1 MTRQFGSL
9 ALGRRVTNQ
18 ATDID
23 TNLFS
28 GVDLRAF
35 WETLRLRWWVI
46 PAALAV
52 AVGLLWAQ
60 ESDLRTEP
68 ASYFVSRTYEAR
80 DPTAVLASVGIDPVS
95 VRAFPDVN
103 NQVLILQSVDVREEI
118 AAQLGRDTT
127 VTVTRSK
134 PTFTLVDTLE
144 SDGQSSFVFQSAGVP
159 TYSFSCNESARETC
173 DAAIDAYAAK
183 AADLRNAAFR
193 AGLEDLKSVLESVNK
208 SADDPTLT
216 VKMSAID
223 ELLDRLETPLVEVS
237 RYEETVGATVGSVRR
252 PTYTFA
258 VIAGLIVAL
267 LILLQLTYSDRRV
280 RSARRLVSLVGS
292 QYFLGR
298 LSNST
303 DPVADRRTAV
313 TIRRCMD
320 DHSVGHVRFIPLR
333 PSSDREERLAYLSSL
348 AGATYSVTLA
358 FGSLSVSDLV
368 GEKSQQIDVLV
379 VQRNNDSREDVLEA
393 LNALKPQ
400 HPHFA
405 GVIMTN

>member
-1 MTRQFGSL
+1 VTRHFGSL

-46 PAALAV
+46 PAVLAV
-52 AVGLLWAQ
+52 SVGLLWAQ

-103 NQVLILQSVDVREEI
+103 NQVLILQSVDVRAEI
-118 AAQLGRDTT
+118 AAKLGRDTA

-159 TYSFSCNESARETC
+159 TYSFSCNERARETC
-173 DAAIDAYAAK
+173 DLAIDAYAAK
-183 AADLRNAAFR
+183 AADLRTAAFR

-208 SADDPTLT
+208 SADDATLT
-216 VKMSAID
+216 VKVSAID
-223 ELLDRLETPLVEVS
+223 ELLDRLETPLAEVS
-237 RYEETVGATVGSVRR
+237 RYEEAVGATLISVRR

-267 LILLQLTYSDRRV
+267 LILLQLTYSDRRIRSLRQLSRLASTSLLGALSPKPNSVQDRQVAVVLHRAISHHGATEV
-280 RSARRLVSLVGS
+280 RLLPLRTPIRDSSAI
-292 QYFLGR
+292 
-298 LSNST
+298 
-303 DPVADRRTAV
+303 DRMFAMLAV
-313 TIRRCMD
+313 TPRT
-320 DHSVGHVRFIPLR
+320 SAPFSEL
-333 PSSDREERLAYLSSL
+333 
-348 AGATYSVTLA
+348 SVTELA
-358 FGSLSVSDLV
+358 TPSANEL
-368 GEKSQQIDVLV
+368 DVIV
-379 VQRNNDSREDVLEA
+379 VQRNRDLRTDVTEVLSA
-393 LNALKPQ
+393 LRNSDRIV
-400 HPHFA
+400 A
-405 GVIMTN
+405 GVLLVD

>member
-1 MTRQFGSL
+1 VTRHFGSL

-23 TNLFS
+23 TKLFS

-46 PAALAV
+46 PAVLAV

-103 NQVLILQSVDVREEI
+103 NQVLILQSADVREEI
-118 AAQLGRDTT
+118 ATKLGRDTA

-173 DAAIDAYAAK
+173 DLAINAYAAK
-183 AADLRNAAFR
+183 AADLRTEAFR

-208 SADDPTLT
+208 SAGDATLT
-216 VKMSAID
+216 VKISAID

-237 RYEETVGATVGSVRR
+237 RYEQTVGATVSSVRR

-258 VIAGLIVAL
+258 IIAGLIVAL
-267 LILLQLTYSDRRV
+267 LILLQLTYSDRRIRSLRQLSRLASTSLLGALSPKPNSVQDRQVAVVLHRAISHHGATQV
-280 RSARRLVSLVGS
+280 RLL
-292 QYFLGR
+292 
-298 LSNST
+298 
-303 DPVADRRTAV
+303 
-313 TIRRCMD
+313 
-320 DHSVGHVRFIPLR
+320 PLR
-333 PSSDREERLAYLSSL
+333 TPIRDSSAIDRMFAMLTVTPRTSAPFSEL
-348 AGATYSVTLA
+348 SVTELA
-358 FGSLSVSDLV
+358 TPSDSEL
-368 GEKSQQIDVLV
+368 DVIV
-379 VQRNNDSREDVLEA
+379 VQRNHDLRADVTEVLSA
-393 LNALKPQ
+393 LRNSGRIV
-400 HPHFA
+400 A
-405 GVIMTN
+405 GVLLVD

>member
-1 MTRQFGSL
+1 VTRHFSSL

-46 PAALAV
+46 PAVLAV
-52 AVGLLWAQ
+52 SVGLLWAQ

-103 NQVLILQSVDVREEI
+103 NQVLILQSADVREEI
-118 AAQLGRDTT
+118 TAKLGRDIA

-173 DAAIDAYAAK
+173 DLAIDAYAAK
-183 AADLRNAAFR
+183 AADLRIAAFR
-193 AGLEDLKSVLESVNK
+193 VGLEDLKSVLESVNR
-208 SADDPTLT
+208 SADDATLT
-216 VKMSAID
+216 AKIAAVD
-223 ELLDRLETPLVEVS
+223 ELVDRLETPLVEVS
-237 RYEETVGATVGSVRR
+237 RYEETVGATVSSVRR
-252 PTYTFA
+252 PTYTFG
-258 VIAGLIVAL
+258 VIAGLIIAL
-267 LILLQLTYSDRRV
+267 LILLQLTYSDRRIRSLRQLSRLASTSLLGALSPKPNSVQDRQVAVVLHRAISHHGATQV
-280 RSARRLVSLVGS
+280 RLL
-292 QYFLGR
+292 
-298 LSNST
+298 
-303 DPVADRRTAV
+303 
-313 TIRRCMD
+313 
-320 DHSVGHVRFIPLR
+320 PLR
-333 PSSDREERLAYLSSL
+333 TPIRDSL
-348 AGATYSVTLA
+348 AIDRMFAMLTVTPRTSA
-358 FGSLSVSDLV
+358 PFSELSVAELATPSDSEL
-368 GEKSQQIDVLV
+368 DVIV
-379 VQRNNDSREDVLEA
+379 VQRNHDLRADVTEVLSA
-393 LNALKPQ
+393 LRNSGRIV
-400 HPHFA
+400 A
-405 GVIMTN
+405 GVLLVD

>member
-1 MTRQFGSL
+1 MTRHFGSL

-46 PAALAV
+46 PAVLAV
-52 AVGLLWAQ
+52 SVGLLWAQ

-103 NQVLILQSVDVREEI
+103 NQVLILQSADVREEI
-118 AAQLGRDTT
+118 TAKLGRDIA

-173 DAAIDAYAAK
+173 DLAIDAYAAK
-183 AADLRNAAFR
+183 AADLRIAAFR
-193 AGLEDLKSVLESVNK
+193 VGLEDLKSVLESVNR
-208 SADDPTLT
+208 SADDATLT
-216 VKMSAID
+216 AKIAAVD
-223 ELLDRLETPLVEVS
+223 ELVDRLETPLVEVS
-237 RYEETVGATVGSVRR
+237 RYEETVGATVSSVRR
-252 PTYTFA
+252 PTYTFG
-258 VIAGLIVAL
+258 VIAGLIIAL
-267 LILLQLTYSDRRV
+267 LILLQLTYSDRRIRSLRQLSRLASTSLLGALSPKPNSVQDRQVAVVLHRAISHHGATQV
-280 RSARRLVSLVGS
+280 RLL
-292 QYFLGR
+292 
-298 LSNST
+298 
-303 DPVADRRTAV
+303 
-313 TIRRCMD
+313 
-320 DHSVGHVRFIPLR
+320 PLR
-333 PSSDREERLAYLSSL
+333 TPIRDSL
-348 AGATYSVTLA
+348 AIDRMFAMLTVTPRTSA
-358 FGSLSVSDLV
+358 PFSELSVAELATPSANEL
-368 GEKSQQIDVLV
+368 DVIV
-379 VQRNNDSREDVLEA
+379 VQRNHDLRADVTEVLSA
-393 LNALKPQ
+393 LRNSGRIV
-400 HPHFA
+400 A
-405 GVIMTN
+405 GVLLVD

>member
-1 MTRQFGSL
+1 MTRHFGSL

-46 PAALAV
+46 PAVLAV

-68 ASYFVSRTYEAR
+68 ASYVVSRTYEAR
-80 DPTAVLASVGIDPVS
+80 DPTAVLASVGIDPIS

-103 NQVLILQSVDVREEI
+103 NQVLILQSVDVHEEI
-118 AAQLGRDTT
+118 AAKLGRDIA
-127 VTVTRSK
+127 VTVSRSK

-193 AGLEDLKSVLESVNK
+193 AGLEDLKSVLESVNT
-208 SADDPTLT
+208 SADDATLT
-216 VKMSAID
+216 VKISAID

-237 RYEETVGATVGSVRR
+237 RYEETVGATVSSVRR
-252 PTYTFA
+252 PTYTFG
-258 VIAGLIVAL
+258 VIAGLIIAL
-267 LILLQLTYSDRRV
+267 LILLQLTYSDRRIRSLRQLSRLASTSLLGALSPKPNGVQDRQVAVVLHRAISHHGATQV
-280 RSARRLVSLVGS
+280 RLL
-292 QYFLGR
+292 
-298 LSNST
+298 
-303 DPVADRRTAV
+303 
-313 TIRRCMD
+313 
-320 DHSVGHVRFIPLR
+320 PLR
-333 PSSDREERLAYLSSL
+333 TPIRDSL
-348 AGATYSVTLA
+348 AIDRMFAMLTVTPRTSA
-358 FGSLSVSDLV
+358 PFSELSVAELATPSANEL
-368 GEKSQQIDVLV
+368 DVIV
-379 VQRNNDSREDVLEA
+379 VQRNRDLRTDVIEVLSA
-393 LNALKPQ
+393 LTRSGGTL
-400 HPHFA
+400 A
-405 GVIMTN
+405 GVLLID

>member
-1 MTRQFGSL
+1 VTRHFGSL

-46 PAALAV
+46 PAVLAV
-52 AVGLLWAQ
+52 SVGLLWAQ

-103 NQVLILQSVDVREEI
+103 NQVLILQSADVREEI
-118 AAQLGRDTT
+118 TAKLGRDIA

-173 DAAIDAYAAK
+173 DLAIDAYAAK
-183 AADLRNAAFR
+183 AADLRIAAFR
-193 AGLEDLKSVLESVNK
+193 VGLEDLKSVLESVNR
-208 SADDPTLT
+208 SADDATLT
-216 VKMSAID
+216 AKIAAVD
-223 ELLDRLETPLVEVS
+223 ELVDRLETPLVEVS
-237 RYEETVGATVGSVRR
+237 RYEETVGATVSSVRR
-252 PTYTFA
+252 PTYTFG
-258 VIAGLIVAL
+258 VIAGLIIAL
-267 LILLQLTYSDRRV
+267 LILLQLTYSDRRIRSLRQLSRLASTSLLGALSPKPNSVQDRQVAVVLHRAISHHGATQV
-280 RSARRLVSLVGS
+280 RLL
-292 QYFLGR
+292 
-298 LSNST
+298 
-303 DPVADRRTAV
+303 
-313 TIRRCMD
+313 
-320 DHSVGHVRFIPLR
+320 PLR
-333 PSSDREERLAYLSSL
+333 TPIRDSL
-348 AGATYSVTLA
+348 AIDRMFAMLTVTPRTSA
-358 FGSLSVSDLV
+358 PFSELSVAELATPSANEL
-368 GEKSQQIDVLV
+368 DVIV
-379 VQRNNDSREDVLEA
+379 VQRNHDLRADVTEVLSA
-393 LNALKPQ
+393 LRNSGRIV
-400 HPHFA
+400 A
-405 GVIMTN
+405 GVLLVD